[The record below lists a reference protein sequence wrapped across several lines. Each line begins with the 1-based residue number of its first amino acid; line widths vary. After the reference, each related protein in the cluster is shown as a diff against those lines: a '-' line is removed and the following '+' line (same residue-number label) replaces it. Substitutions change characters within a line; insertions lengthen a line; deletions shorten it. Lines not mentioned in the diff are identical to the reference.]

1 MHDVPL
7 IQGADGSLQHADVR
21 FHPAKQQSVASG
33 EPGDAGAEV
42 AIAKAAKLQL
52 VHGNNPGKQLD
63 DILIGWAKPL
73 HILGADDDGQMQDV
87 GQPNQQLCVAD
98 QPFFFMNG
106 DEKPVLD
113 IDYAQYAIFHAQGAA
128 RDLSVRE
135 TLDASGAHE
144 NSVMPAAANFRLE
157 AVLGAGVT
165 AGHDY
170 RRN

>member
-1 MHDVPL
+1 
-7 IQGADGSLQHADVR
+7 
-21 FHPAKQQSVASG
+21 
-33 EPGDAGAEV
+33 
-42 AIAKAAKLQL
+42 
-52 VHGNNPGKQLD
+52 
-63 DILIGWAKPL
+63 
-73 HILGADDDGQMQDV
+73 MQDV

-157 AVLGAGVT
+157 AVLGAGGRPAPITGVT
-165 AGHDY
+165 TAPFTSLLYIG
-170 RRN
+170 NLTFF